1 MAKSVKDLPDE
12 TKKLIEIR
20 EWDMRTLEGHRRF
33 LELKAKSL
41 PSIALEGQLT
51 YESLIPGQEEL
62 IAEITRLWQL
72 KNESESAVGAHK
84 VSPPG

>member
-12 TKKLIEIR
+12 TKNLIEIR
-20 EWDMRTLEGHRRF
+20 EWDMRTVEGNRRF

-41 PSIALEGQLT
+41 PSIALDGELV

-62 IAEITRLWQL
+62 IAEITKRRQL
-72 KNESESAVGAHK
+72 NE
-84 VSPPG
+84 

>member
-12 TKKLIEIR
+12 TKELIDIR
-20 EWDMRTLEGHRRF
+20 EWDMRTLEGNQRF

-41 PSIALEGQLT
+41 PSIALDGELV

-62 IAEITRLWQL
+62 IDEIQRRWQL
-72 KNESESAVGAHK
+72 NK
-84 VSPPG
+84 